1 MATSGNSEAEKK
13 DDAFDR
19 VVEELAR
26 MVVEGEIDRDDVETE
41 KNRVCGKHSS
51 PRVPKN
57 SDILEAV
64 PDESREKAQRVLRTT
79 PVRTA
84 SGVTPVAVMT
94 SPEPCPHGRCVFCP
108 GGPDSEFEAP
118 MSYTGNEPASM
129 RGEHNE
135 YHPYDQVTQRLTDLR
150 ETGHLVD
157 KVELILMGGT
167 MTARSHDYQEWF
179 VKRALQ
185 AMNEFEDS
193 DRYAPANTTPD
204 AWTPF
209 EDVMAENENADVRN
223 IGTTFETKPD
233 WCGKPQVDRMLR
245 LGGTKV
251 EMGVQTTDDETLR
264 KTGRGHGDAETRE
277 ANRRLHDAGFKVGF
291 HMMPGMPGRT
301 PEDDVHDAHEIFDNP
316 AYRPDYLKI
325 YPTLV
330 VRGTPLYAQW
340 QKGDFEPLSN
350 EEATEV
356 VARSKERVPEY
367 TRISRV
373 QRDIPATEIE
383 DGVTKS
389 NLRQLA
395 RQRLEERD
403 GTCDCI
409 RCREVGMND
418 EKPDGVHLDV
428 TEYDCAG
435 GTEQFLQYIG
445 DSDDRDRMLV
455 GFLRLRFPGEVVRE
469 ELESAAIVRELH
481 VYGRQA
487 GIGDEPAED
496 EASQHRGYGER
507 LMNHAE
513 RIAGEA
519 GYSHLAVISGIGVR
533 EYYRSLGYE
542 RDGPYMVKGL

>member
-1 MATSGNSEAEKK
+1 MATSEESAEGETDTEAYE
-13 DDAFDR
+13 A
-19 VVEELAR
+19 VVEELAE
-26 MVVEGEIDRDDVETE
+26 MVVKGELERENVENE

-57 SDILEAV
+57 SEVLEAV
-64 PDESREKAQRVLRTT
+64 PDEHRDRAERILRTT

-94 SPEPCPHGRCVFCP
+94 SPEWCPHGRCVFCP
-108 GGPDSEFEAP
+108 GGPESEFEAP

-129 RGEHNE
+129 RGEHND

-179 VKRALQ
+179 VKRALE
-185 AMNEFEDS
+185 AMNEFNDDRFAPEDTNPE
-193 DRYAPANTTPD
+193 D
-204 AWTPF
+204 WTPF
-209 EDVMAENENADVRN
+209 EAVVAENETADVRN

-233 WCGKPQVDRMLR
+233 WCGKQQVDRMLR

-264 KTGRGHGDAETRE
+264 ETGRGHGDSETRE

-291 HMMPGMPGRT
+291 HMMPGLPGRS
-301 PEDDVHDAHEIFDNP
+301 PEDDVDDMHEIFDDP

-325 YPTLV
+325 YPTLI
-330 VRGTPLYAQW
+330 VRGTPLYVQW
-340 QKGDFEPLSN
+340 ENGDFEPLSN

-356 VARSKERVPEY
+356 VARSKKRIPEY

-395 RQRLEERD
+395 RQRLDEMGGE
-403 GTCDCI
+403 CDCI
-409 RCREVGMND
+409 RCREVGMKD
-418 EKPDGVHLDV
+418 EAVETETVHLDV
-428 TEYDCAG
+428 REYDCAG
-435 GTEQFLQYIG
+435 GHEKFLQYVE
-445 DSDDRDRMLV
+445 DDRLLV
-455 GFLRLRFPGEVVRE
+455 GFLRLRFPGEVVRK
-469 ELESAAIVRELH
+469 ELDGAAVVRELH
-481 VYGRQA
+481 VYGEQA
-487 GIGDEPAED
+487 GIGDSPSGD
-496 EASQHRGYGER
+496 DGSVQHRGYGRR
-507 LMNHAE
+507 LMERAE
-513 RIAGEA
+513 ELTREA
-519 GYSHLAVISGIGVR
+519 GYSRLGVISGIGVR
-533 EYYRSLGYE
+533 EYYQNLGYE
-542 RDGPYMVKGL
+542 REGPYMVKDF

>member
-1 MATSGNSEAEKK
+1 
-13 DDAFDR
+13 
-19 VVEELAR
+19 
-26 MVVEGEIDRDDVETE
+26 MVVEGEIERDEVEKV

-57 SDILEAV
+57 SDILDAV
-64 PDESREKAQRVLRTT
+64 PDEHRDRAERVLRTT

-108 GGPDSEFEAP
+108 GGPESEFEAP

-135 YHPYDQVTQRLTDLR
+135 YHPYDQVTQRLSDLR

-167 MTARSHDYQEWF
+167 MTARSADYQEWF

-185 AMNEFEDS
+185 AMNEFGD
-193 DRYAPANTTPD
+193 DRYAPSNTEPGD
-204 AWTPF
+204 WTPF
-209 EDVMAENENADVRN
+209 ENVEAENEDGDVRN

-251 EMGVQTTDDETLR
+251 EMGVQTTDDATLR
-264 KTGRGHGDAETRE
+264 ATGRGHGDEETRE

-301 PEDDVHDAHEIFDNP
+301 PEDDVADAHEIFDNP

-340 QKGDFEPLSN
+340 KRGDFEPLSN

-356 VARSKERVPEY
+356 VARAKERVPEY

-383 DGVTKS
+383 AGVTKS

-395 RQRLEERD
+395 RQRLDER
-403 GTCDCI
+403 GGECDCI
-409 RCREVGMND
+409 RCREVGMHD
-418 EKPDGVHLDV
+418 EKPDDVHLEAR
-428 TEYDCAG
+428 EYDCAG
-435 GTEQFLQYIG
+435 GRETFLQYVGEG
-445 DSDDRDRMLV
+445 DERDDLLV
-455 GFLRLRFPGEVVRE
+455 GFLRLRYPGEVVRD
-469 ELESAAIVRELH
+469 ELDSAAVVRELH

-487 GIGDEPAED
+487 GIGDESVEGV
-496 EASQHRGYGER
+496 QHRGYGER
-507 LMNHAE
+507 LMERAE
-513 RIAGEA
+513 ERARDAGF
-519 GYSHLAVISGIGVR
+519 SRLAVISGIGVR
-533 EYYRSLGYE
+533 GYYRSLGYE

>member
-1 MATSGNSEAEKK
+1 MTTGAETEAES
-13 DDAFDR
+13 DAFDR
-19 VVEELAR
+19 VVEELAQ
-26 MVVEGEIDRDDVETE
+26 MVVDGELERDDVEKE

-57 SDILEAV
+57 SDILDAV
-64 PDESREKAQRVLRTT
+64 PDQYRERAERVLRTT

-94 SPEPCPHGRCVFCP
+94 SPEWCPHGKCVFCP

-129 RGEHNE
+129 RGEHND
-135 YHPYDQVTQRLTDLR
+135 YHPYDQVTQRLNDLR

-185 AMNEFEDS
+185 AMNEFGD
-193 DRYAPANTTPD
+193 DRYAPENTTPD
-204 AWTPF
+204 SWTPF
-209 EDVMAENENADVRN
+209 EDVVAENENADVRN

-233 WCGKPQVDRMLR
+233 WCGPKQVDRMLR

-251 EMGVQTTDDETLR
+251 EIGVQTTDDDVLLR
-264 KTGRGHGDAETRE
+264 TGRGHDDAETRE

-291 HMMPGMPGRT
+291 HMMPGMPDRT
-301 PEDDVHDAHEIFDNP
+301 PEDDVEDLHEIFDNP

-330 VRGTPLYAQW
+330 VRDTALYAQW
-340 QKGDFEPLSN
+340 KRGDFEPLSN
-350 EEATEV
+350 EEATDV
-356 VARSKERVPEY
+356 VACAKQRVPEY

-383 DGVTKS
+383 AGVTKS

-395 RQRLEERD
+395 RHRLDEMGGE
-403 GTCDCI
+403 CDCI
-409 RCREVGMND
+409 RCREVGMHD
-418 EKPDGVHLDV
+418 ETPHDIRFDAR
-428 TEYDCAG
+428 EYDCAG
-435 GTEQFLQYIG
+435 GREHFLQFVG
-445 DSDDRDRMLV
+445 DGDDRDDLLV
-455 GFLRLRFPGEVVRE
+455 GFLRLRFPGEVVRD
-469 ELESAAIVRELH
+469 ELEDAAVVRELH

-487 GIGDEPAED
+487 GIGDEPVED
-496 EASQHRGYGER
+496 DAVQHSGYGGR
-507 LMNHAE
+507 LMERAE
-513 RIAGEA
+513 ERARDA
-519 GYSHLAVISGIGVR
+519 GYSRLAVISGIGVR

-542 RDGPYMVKGL
+542 RDGPYMVKTV